1 MFLCVDLQ
9 TCRTCC
15 ESTLSFNSG
24 LRVALFVSGMSA
36 FKLSIPCFIVL
47 PIVFF
52 TLANWELGRESDKT
66 EDGLPI
72 AVDVVMLI
80 FVLILSFFVSLALFF
95 TTILIGFVGFALS
108 VSTGSLLILGLLTG
122 SLSALLFLLRDII
135 AMNMFIGGSK
145 GPFLPQVI
153 STFVPPIL
161 IPALAYIVSLKYQ
174 F

>member
-95 TTILIGFVGFALS
+95 YNNSDWLCRFRFICFNGKFADS
-108 VSTGSLLILGLLTG
+108 WFTHRFSIRFAIFTARYNCDEYVYWGI
-122 SLSALLFLLRDII
+122 
-135 AMNMFIGGSK
+135 
-145 GPFLPQVI
+145 
-153 STFVPPIL
+153 
-161 IPALAYIVSLKYQ
+161 
-174 F
+174 